1 MSTQENGIVTT
12 NSRPKVGNTENS
24 NEVLQDGKI
33 PEGESNDDS
42 EKKSDIPRTSNKES
56 ARASEQKNISG
67 KRGYNELQ
75 PNRKPKK

>member
-42 EKKSDIPRTSNKES
+42 EKKSDIPRTSTKES
-56 ARASEQKNISG
+56 AKASEQKI
-67 KRGYNELQ
+67 
-75 PNRKPKK
+75 